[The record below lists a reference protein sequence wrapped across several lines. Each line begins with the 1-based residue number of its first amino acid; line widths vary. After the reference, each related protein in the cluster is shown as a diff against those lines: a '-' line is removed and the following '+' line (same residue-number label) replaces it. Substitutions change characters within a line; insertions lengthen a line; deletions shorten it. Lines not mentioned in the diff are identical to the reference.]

1 MNYLGIQRIIWNNN
15 AYIYIYIYT
24 CMFFFEIQRTIL
36 EKYHAYIHIYIY
48 ICIHKLFRNIKND

>member
-15 AYIYIYIYT
+15 AYIYIY
-24 CMFFFEIQRTIL
+24 MHDFFVEIQRMIL
-36 EKYHAYIHIYIY
+36 KNITLIYIYIY